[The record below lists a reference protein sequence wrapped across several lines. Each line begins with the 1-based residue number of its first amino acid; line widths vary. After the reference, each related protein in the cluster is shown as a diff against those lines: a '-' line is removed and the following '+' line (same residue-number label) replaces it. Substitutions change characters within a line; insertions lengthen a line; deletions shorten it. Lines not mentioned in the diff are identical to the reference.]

1 MKRRA
6 LYFTGPG
13 QVCVESEELPA
24 PQSGQVLV
32 RTEISAISAGTE
44 MLIYNGLWP
53 RGLAVDETI
62 PALRGEFKYPVK
74 YGYASAGR
82 VVEGSSPEAAGEWI
96 GRRVFS
102 FHPHEDLFW
111 ATPQELLPVPEG
123 LPLEDAVFLPNM
135 ETAVNFLMDGAPQT
149 GEQVAVFGQG
159 VVGLLTTCLL
169 ARYPLAALV
178 TVDRYPL
185 RRKLSIELGAQ
196 ASVGPDGP
204 EWLGEV
210 KAFLNAGREYTGAD
224 LVFELSGGPE
234 TLNAAIETA
243 GFNSRIVVGSW
254 YGQRTAALE
263 LGGRFHRSRIRL
275 ISSQV
280 STLAPE
286 LSGRWSKRRRL
297 DWAWEMIGRI
307 GPVRLVTHRIP
318 IAQADQAYL
327 ILNDTP
333 GEAVQVLLD
342 YRAG

>member
-13 QVCVESEELPA
+13 QVCVESEEIPA
-24 PQSGQVLV
+24 PQTGQVLV
-32 RTEISAISAGTE
+32 RVEVSAISAGTE
-44 MLIYNGLWP
+44 ILVYNDLWP

-62 PALRGEFKYPVK
+62 LALSGEFKYPMK

-82 VVEGSSPEAAGEWI
+82 VVEGSTPETAREWI

-111 ATPQELLPVPEG
+111 AVPQELLPVPEG

-159 VVGLLTTCLL
+159 VVGLLTTSLL
-169 ARYPLAALV
+169 ASYPLSALV
-178 TVDRYPL
+178 TVDRYLP

-196 ASVGPDGP
+196 ASVGPDEP
-204 EWLGEV
+204 DWLEQV
-210 KAFLNAGREYTGAD
+210 KAHLNASREYPGAD
-224 LVFELSGGPE
+224 LVFELSGSPE
-234 TLNAAIETA
+234 TLNVAIETA
-243 GFNSRIVVGSW
+243 GFNGRIVVGSW
-254 YGQRTAALE
+254 YGQKTAALE

-297 DWAWEMIGRI
+297 DWAWEMISRI
-307 GPVRLVTHRIP
+307 GPARLVTHRIP
-318 IAQADQAYL
+318 ITHADQAYR
-327 ILNDTP
+327 ILRDAP